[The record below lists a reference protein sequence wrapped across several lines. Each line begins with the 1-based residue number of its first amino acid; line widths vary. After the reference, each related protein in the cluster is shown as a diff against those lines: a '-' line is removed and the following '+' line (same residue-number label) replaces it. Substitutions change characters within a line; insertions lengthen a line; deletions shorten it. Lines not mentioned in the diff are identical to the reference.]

1 MTKQQAID
9 RMINEGI
16 ITISNDPL
24 IPEFGR
30 EAKFGGGFIWNPVTK
45 VIMLDFM
52 VSYVGENVPE
62 RLRPYTVTL
71 IADTKDTGEGNEYQA
86 FVDIAKGEIKIFE
99 LIYDTVMLRD
109 SQGKFNK

>member
-1 MTKQQAID
+1 MTRQESID

-24 IPEFGR
+24 VSEFGR
-30 EAKFGGGFIWNPVTK
+30 EVKFGGGFIWNPINQT
-45 VIMLDFM
+45 IMLDFI
-52 VSYVGENVPE
+52 VSYIGENVPE

-71 IADTKDTGEGNEYQA
+71 IANTTDTGEGNEYQT
-86 FVDIAKGEIKIFE
+86 FVDIAKGEIKIFD